1 MKTSHVTN
9 HSSPAKSKISQE
21 EIMAKVEAK
30 FGKKAGQKAKSE
42 DKDAAPAPKSDSI
55 EISKSAKIK
64 KSIDDK
70 DVVIGDI
77 GKNDPKEE
85 ITKEKLK
92 GLIKSGGFSFS
103 DKEREAL
110 GEILK

>member
-1 MKTSHVTN
+1 MKTSHATN
-9 HSSPAKSKISQE
+9 QSAPAKAKISQE

-30 FGKKAGQKAKSE
+30 FGKKAVKKPAE
-42 DKDAAPAPKSDSI
+42 AEAAAPAPKSDSI
-55 EISKSAKIK
+55 EISKAAKIK

-77 GKNDPKEE
+77 GKNDPAED

-92 GLIKSGGFSFS
+92 GLIKSGGFNFS